1 MQGLSLNL
9 PTPKSQAGTLNVII
23 SFCVECST
31 THSSKKTTKRDGWMD
46 GRKGGGKGRWVGDSE
61 YGREERREVEK
72 KEGGEGG
79 RKGNILPDLVS

>member
-1 MQGLSLNL
+1 
-9 PTPKSQAGTLNVII
+9 
-23 SFCVECST
+23 
-31 THSSKKTTKRDGWMD
+31 MD

-79 RKGNILPDLVS
+79 REIYYLI